1 MKNIHV
7 LLASILILS
16 VVGFTP
22 IVYAEEYAAGH
33 EFTSRQS
40 FAENVKFGGG
50 VEFDSA
56 YTFPAGTFFSGAHEF
71 TGDRVHQFTGN
82 GIIFGDGSGIA
93 FSTGIGTTFGTN
105 ADFSGGLVKDGAD
118 AGKIVETNTY
128 GQGTMFADEQVFV
141 NPQNF
146 AKYNHFGDNTDFTS
160 GTQTFKEGMAFG
172 PGTIFNSGQS
182 LPVGTIPSHGVI
194 MNEITC
200 TDTACVPDPA
210 DVIAPGEKFAA
221 GIDPAATFH
230 NVRSDDKTFAIE
242 GLGLTMT
249 FDTVS
254 TNGTIKADLKDP
266 ATLTDVTLNGNTLTM
281 TMDDGSTKQS
291 IGNVIELSADTAS
304 ISGNITVTLP
314 YQESELNGINESTLT
329 ALHYVDAKWKQENNC
344 TVDTSANNVTCVVD
358 SLSPFSVG
366 DGSSSSGGKNN
377 CNSNGIWGTNN
388 SLRVH
393 QVSFNIETLQV
404 TVNAYS
410 TCGSISAIMKTSN
423 QQSILTLSKEQPLLD
438 QNIAVYSGYLKQS
451 DKKFGIM
458 LENDR
463 HSFDKIFHI
472 NDKSITKKYSGT
484 TGYTSERQGMPLQN
498 DSQLEPEQLP
508 VEPEPIEPKPKQ
520 LPADPEPVEPKPK
533 QLPADPEPFEPEP
546 PELEPPEPTAS
557 SNNSNSIWNIFNSIF
572 P

>member
-1 MKNIHV
+1 MKNMHV

-71 TGDRVHQFTGN
+71 TGDKVHQFTGN

-105 ADFSGGLVKDGAD
+105 ADFSGGLVKDGAE

-128 GQGTMFADEQVFV
+128 GQGTLFADEQVFV

-254 TNGTIKADLKDP
+254 TDGTIKADLKDP
-266 ATLTDVTLNGNTLTM
+266 ATVSDVTLNGNTLTM

-304 ISGNITVTLP
+304 ISGNIDVTLP
-314 YQESELNGINESTLT
+314 YQEGELNGIDENTLT
-329 ALHYVDAKWKQENNC
+329 LFHYVNDKWEEENNC
-344 TVDTSANNVTCVVD
+344 TVDTTANTVTCTVN

-366 DGSSSSGGKNN
+366 DGSSSSGGGGN
-377 CNSNGIWGTNN
+377 CASNGIWGTNN
-388 SLRVH
+388 SLRVY
-393 QVSFNIETLQV
+393 QISYNIESLEV
-404 TVNAYS
+404 SVNAYS
-410 TCGSISAIMKTSN
+410 TCGPISAIMKTSN
-423 QQSILTLSKEQPLLD
+423 QQDILSLSTEQPLLD
-438 QNIAVYSGYLKQS
+438 QNIAIYSGYLDKS
-451 DKKFGIM
+451 DESFRIM

-463 HSFDKIFHI
+463 HSFDKIFYVH
-472 NDKSITKKYSGT
+472 DKSIIEEYSGT
-484 TGYTSERQGMPLQN
+484 TGYTYERQGMPLQN

-508 VEPEPIEPKPKQ
+508 VEPKP
-520 LPADPEPVEPKPK
+520 E
-533 QLPADPEPFEPEP
+533 QLPADPEPFESEQEQLPSDPEPFESEP